1 MPSSCLNIPL
11 RDHLF
16 PGNTEAFPS
25 QMRNIISPVYPGAAS
40 THWDISQTSQLV
52 DSPS

>member
-1 MPSSCLNIPL
+1 MPSACLNIPL

-25 QMRNIISPVYPGAAS
+25 QMRNISPVYPGAAS